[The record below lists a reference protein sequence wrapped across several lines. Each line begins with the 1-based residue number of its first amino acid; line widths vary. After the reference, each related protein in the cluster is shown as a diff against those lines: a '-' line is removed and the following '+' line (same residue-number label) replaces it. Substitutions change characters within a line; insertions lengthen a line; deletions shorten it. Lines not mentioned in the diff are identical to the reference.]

1 MANIPVIIKS
11 KPEKKDI
18 PIKYYRQEFKDKER
32 ILDDWQR
39 LDGWNGKDRGYY
51 KADFI
56 SSIINGD
63 DVPKIMEYTLL
74 GDELQKKRILDG
86 GHRTRCID
94 EFMDGKFPVYIDGNY
109 YYWKM
114 NENTPKRKGDG
125 HNLVLPDSIKK
136 DFSDYTLTVT
146 TYPNIT
152 EEDARKKFNDL
163 NHCRPME
170 VCEVINSHSSILVD
184 LMRKEWSF
192 VNKPGTG
199 EVSNEDECLKIK
211 EIFSLSDKD
220 LEKLKYM
227 KTMVSLFSLI
237 ERNKTGEQFKYCE
250 PKNALKYIRSNEY
263 DGLNTQFS
271 KEEVIVE
278 WGKFTD
284 AIEKYKEWI
293 HTFMEDN
300 GGNFK
305 YKPSNHSETLSLFHW
320 INNKG
325 ELSQNTN
332 TCLKEFF
339 EKCYNYKKEASKFEK
354 ALKNVKGKDMEV
366 IREANNNIKN
376 LEENVG
382 EDVVKWVNS
391 FKNNGAGE
399 SNLKKRYM
407 ILNKIN

>member
-1 MANIPVIIKS
+1 MANILTIVKS
-11 KPEKKDI
+11 KPEKHDT

-39 LDGWNGKDRGYY
+39 LDGWSGKEKGSY

-56 SSIINGD
+56 SSIIHGN

-86 GHRTRCID
+86 GHRTRSIN
-94 EFMDGKFPVYIDGNY
+94 EFMNGDFPVFINGNY

-136 DFSDYTLTVT
+136 DFGDYTLTVT
-146 TYPNIT
+146 TYFNIT

-192 VNKPGTG
+192 VNEPGTG
-199 EVSNEDECLKIK
+199 EVSGLDDCLEIK

-227 KTMVSLFSLI
+227 KPMVSLFSLI
-237 ERNKTGEQFKYCE
+237 ERNKTTEQFKYCE
-250 PKNALKYIRSNEY
+250 PKNALKYIRSNDY

-284 AIEKYKEWI
+284 AIEKYKKWI

-300 GGNFK
+300 GDNFK
-305 YKPSNHSETLSLFHW
+305 YKPSNHSETLTLFHW
-320 INNKG
+320 INNNG
-325 ELSQNTN
+325 DLSQNTN
-332 TCLKEFF
+332 TILKDFF
-339 EKCYNYKKEASKFEK
+339 EKCYKYKKEASNFEK
-354 ALKNVKGKDMEV
+354 ALKNVKGKDMGV

-376 LEENVG
+376 LEEDVG

-399 SNLKKRYM
+399 SNLRKRYM